1 MTRVLN
7 RPYALTLKPKT
18 PIPQK
23 PITCLHPLYP
33 NPITQKPIT
42 RLHPYS
48 TAHPLPRTSP
58 IRHILQHIHY
68 AHTPPPYTHHILQ
81 HIHYAYLEIT

>member
-18 PIPQK
+18 PI
-23 PITCLHPLYP
+23 
-33 NPITQKPIT
+33 TQKPIT
-42 RLHPYS
+42 RLHLYS

-81 HIHYAYLEIT
+81 HIHYAYIEIT